1 MSPQHAELAAGRWEK
16 MTFLEQMAN
25 IGSEVDRALNWRAK
39 NNSAYSEKAVNRTLE
54 LLSLSLKCKYSFSR
68 LKELARVRE
77 VLLDFFKADNDFGS
91 SEKLFK
97 NYFFPFG
104 FAVRS
109 KH

>member
-1 MSPQHAELAAGRWEK
+1 
-16 MTFLEQMAN
+16 
-25 IGSEVDRALNWRAK
+25 
-39 NNSAYSEKAVNRTLE
+39 
-54 LLSLSLKCKYSFSR
+54 LKCKYSFSR